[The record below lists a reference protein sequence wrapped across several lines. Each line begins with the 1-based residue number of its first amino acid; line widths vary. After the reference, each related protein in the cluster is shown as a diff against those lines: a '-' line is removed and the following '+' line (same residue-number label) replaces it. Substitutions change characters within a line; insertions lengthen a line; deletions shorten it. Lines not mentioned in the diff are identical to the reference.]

1 MSVTIVSP
9 TISHS
14 EEGILD
20 ATNMYFNF
28 KSDTY
33 MYTMGYSCSHSIQN
47 TNVQI
52 FLTQFFSGA
61 LLLKLDH
68 NLCFNYLHIEN
79 MR

>member
-33 MYTMGYSCSHSIQN
+33 MYAMGYSCSHSIQN

-52 FLTQFFSGA
+52 FFDTIFFWSTFT
-61 LLLKLDH
+61 K
-68 NLCFNYLHIEN
+68 I
-79 MR
+79 RS